1 MSQGKKE
8 KFETQPLNKK
18 GQVVSQ
24 KKTSSGGKFIG
35 DAAAVH
41 IHTEGS
47 RYHVK
52 FGTSDKTRLNFNP
65 TNKTEVQGA
74 YDYLQEK
81 WKTTHS
87 GYKECEKWFKSNGA
101 K

>member
-1 MSQGKKE
+1 MAKKSDIGSG
-8 KFETQPLNKK
+8 PLNQK
-18 GQVVSQ
+18 GQVVSN
-24 KKTSSGGKFIG
+24 KAKSTGGKFIG

-52 FGTSDKTRLNFNP
+52 FGTSDKTRMNFNP
-65 TNKTEVQGA
+65 GNATEVQSA

-81 WKTTHS
+81 WKTSHA
-87 GYKECEKWFKSNGA
+87 GYKECVAWFKKKGA

>member
-1 MSQGKKE
+1 MGKDKLGSG
-8 KFETQPLNKK
+8 PLNQK
-18 GQVVSQ
+18 GQVVSN
-24 KKTSSGGKFIG
+24 KAKSAGGKFIG

-52 FGTSDKTRLNFNP
+52 FGTSEKTRMNFNP
-65 TNKTEVQGA
+65 TKPAEVQSA

-81 WKTTHS
+81 WKPTHS
-87 GYKECEKWFKSNGA
+87 GYKQCDDWFKKKGA